1 MLREGS
7 GEQGEGKRRP
17 LPLGLGGWGA
27 RGLRTGTTSATNG
40 KSGGK
45 VRGKGDGGVRG
56 NKINQTGRGQMGT
69 ATACSTRQCEKG
81 RQRGKLKG
89 KWESCRKRESL
100 DK

>member
-1 MLREGS
+1 MLLEGS

-45 VRGKGDGGVRG
+45 VSGKGDGGVSG

-69 ATACSTRQCEKG
+69 ATACSDSARKG
-81 RQRGKLKG
+81 G
-89 KWESCRKRESL
+89 REGN
-100 DK
+100 